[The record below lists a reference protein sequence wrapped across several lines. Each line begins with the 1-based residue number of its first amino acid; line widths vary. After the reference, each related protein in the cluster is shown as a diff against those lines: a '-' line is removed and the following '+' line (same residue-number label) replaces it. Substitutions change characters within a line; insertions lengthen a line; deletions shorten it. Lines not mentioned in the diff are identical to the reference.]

1 MAAMLIGTT
10 AWGQLYVAGHEIDIT
25 KTETQTITGSGIS
38 GKVTYYPTS
47 KRLVL
52 EDVTITAGENDGIYN
67 KSVDGLYIYF
77 VGSVRITT
85 SSSGTNV
92 AGIYCQ
98 GKTYLMPYGNSLHA
112 PTVTVINTGAGPA
125 IKSIEGADVTVY
137 SINLTAAAS
146 NHHAIYAQNA
156 ARLYVTSSTLTARTA
171 DLKCRAITGFTGGLN
186 PNPSARLM
194 EVFNNSSHE
203 FDTASGSVVQ
213 NGTPVRNTML
223 VPSIMIGDLALG
235 NVNEI
240 TTTTTGASSVS
251 GSVTFNPDGPIPWL
265 ELDGFSMTDKSI
277 VCRLPNLEIRVKGTN
292 FITTT
297 EENAAAIQIYANTT
311 FTGDGTLE
319 VENDGSNS
327 YAISTHN
334 NANVVFHI
342 NTLEAKAATCA
353 FYGERTGIL
362 TLQEY
367 SKNSI
372 YMFVG
377 GTCNI
382 YTGNLVMND
391 MDIWTRNTYFDP
403 KEYKMWDASM
413 GRAACGTD
421 IVRDGTCFKST
432 TEFTHY
438 PIYVGGT
445 QVNSRNCFN
454 VLSQYITGGK
464 VVYDPESQ
472 TLTLSDVKI
481 DSEDV
486 FDAIRNEGVDGLEIK
501 MTGESDIKV
510 RDNVFKLY
518 GNTTITGDGTLRGEA
533 TADDGYGVWLVG
545 DPNLVLDG
553 PTFEFKGQAAIG
565 GQGDNNLSFNKGK
578 LTFEPNDYPMSAFT
592 ALANVDFAANLAIT
606 EPEGAYY
613 SKSLEAVTIDG
624 ANTYRGLVVVDEKIT
639 RYDLTIAGV
648 GVNSVNCTDILH
660 DGVFSYEPVGN
671 TLTISGDC
679 DYEYKTVESR
689 IEDLTINVIGN
700 STLTAKSGYSIIR
713 LYANTTIT
721 GGKLTLKN
729 ENKYDQSIGIY
740 LGIEEGVATLT
751 IKDADIEIIG
761 DGFIYGI
768 TGEGCSLIIDN
779 SDISVSAHSYG
790 CIYDWSAITLSN
802 CYIEQP
808 EASVIKANG
817 IYGIDDNVIGSGDDT
832 ETLVIKAGEMTGIDE
847 LGVRNEELGVGNGQ
861 SIYDLSG
868 RKVTNPEKG
877 KIYILNGKKVKR

>member
-25 KTETQTITGSGIS
+25 KTEIQTITGSGIS
-38 GKVTYYPTS
+38 GTVIYYPTS

-52 EDVTITAGENDGIYN
+52 ENATITADEDDGIYN

-77 VGSVRITT
+77 VGTVRITT

-146 NHHAIYAQNA
+146 NHHAIYAQDSAN
-156 ARLYVTSSTLTARTA
+156 LYVTSSTLTARTA
-171 DLKCRAITGFTGGLN
+171 DSKCRAITGFTGGLN
-186 PNPSARLM
+186 PNFSASRM

-235 NVNEI
+235 GSNEI
-240 TTTTTGASSVS
+240 TTTTTGATSVS
-251 GSVTFNPDGPIPWL
+251 GSVTFNTVDPIPWL

-292 FITTT
+292 IITTN

-319 VENDGSNS
+319 VENDNENDGSNS

-342 NTLEAKAATCA
+342 NSLEAKAGKCA

-372 YMFVG
+372 YRFVG

-382 YTGNLVMND
+382 YTGNLVMKD
-391 MDIWTRNTYFDP
+391 MDIWTRDTYFNP
-403 KEYKMWDASM
+403 KECKMWDASM
-413 GRAACGTD
+413 GRAACGTFID
-421 IVRDGTCFKST
+421 RDGTCFKSA
-432 TEFTHY
+432 FDVTHY
-438 PIYVGGT
+438 PIYVCGT

-464 VVYDPESQ
+464 VVYAHESQ

-486 FDAIRNEGVDGLEIK
+486 FDAILNEGIDGLEIK

-518 GNTTITGDGTLRGEA
+518 GNTTITG
-533 TADDGYGVWLVG
+533 
-545 DPNLVLDG
+545 
-553 PTFEFKGQAAIG
+553 
-565 GQGDNNLSFNKGK
+565 S
-578 LTFEPNDYPMSAFT
+578 
-592 ALANVDFAANLAIT
+592 
-606 EPEGAYY
+606 
-613 SKSLEAVTIDG
+613 
-624 ANTYRGLVVVDEKIT
+624 
-639 RYDLTIAGV
+639 
-648 GVNSVNCTDILH
+648 
-660 DGVFSYEPVGN
+660 
-671 TLTISGDC
+671 
-679 DYEYKTVESR
+679 
-689 IEDLTINVIGN
+689 
-700 STLTAKSGYSIIR
+700 
-713 LYANTTIT
+713 
-721 GGKLTLKN
+721 KLTLKSEAEDN
-729 ENKYDQSIGIY
+729 DALGIY
-740 LGIEEGVATLT
+740 ISNGGTLT
-751 IKDADIEIIG
+751 IKDADIEVAG
-761 DGFIYGI
+761 DGFTYGI
-768 TGEGCSLIIDN
+768 TGTNECSLIIDN
-779 SDISVSAHSYG
+779 SDISVSAHNKG
-790 CIYDWSAITLSN
+790 CISTWGSITLTN
-802 CYIEQP
+802 CHIEQP
-808 EASVIKANG
+808 KGAVVKANG
-817 IYGIDDNVIGSGDDT
+817 IYDADGYLIGGGEDT
-832 ETLVIKAGEMTGIDE
+832 ETLVIKAGKLKGDVNGDGYVNTADVTAVYGYIINGEQSGFAKEDANVNDDSDVNSTDVVAIYSIIIGGSSGSQRVYEMLLE
-847 LGVRNEELGVGNGQ
+847 MEE
-861 SIYDLSG
+861 
-868 RKVTNPEKG
+868 
-877 KIYILNGKKVKR
+877 